1 MRLPD
6 IILIFLM
13 HLRYKAMPNA
23 IFTDFCEGGFFTILV
38 FLVRI
43 LAGKIQVY
51 CVQHHKDRDAMA
63 AVACFAPIYSAP
75 CALRRTHHNPKEYEW
90 RWMRCL
96 DLKDCN
102 CEELLLMYI
111 IYMSMDYNAKGWH
124 WRNPIHKRWRMGQII
139 KDELW
144 VMLTAEILHHLQ

>member
-1 MRLPD
+1 MRHPD

-13 HLRYKAMPNA
+13 HLRYKAMLNH
-23 IFTDFCEGGFFTILV
+23 IFSLTFCEGGFFTILV

-63 AVACFAPIYSAP
+63 AVACFAVVSCAS

-90 RWMRCL
+90 R
-96 DLKDCN
+96 
-102 CEELLLMYI
+102 
-111 IYMSMDYNAKGWH
+111 
-124 WRNPIHKRWRMGQII
+124 
-139 KDELW
+139 
-144 VMLTAEILHHLQ
+144 